1 MAGGAQGGGGAPGQ
15 PSPQGQSQFNPQ
27 AFSQYQNAL
36 QNFRQGAAGMPSQ
49 LPGANMAAMGGV
61 SQPLTAGAFPQV
73 QGGVSQPLTAGTL
86 PQQMPQT
93 PQGAQ
98 QFAANIMPAMVGAA
112 PGGDMTMASTR
123 PEPVAAPG
131 GDMVSGRTMEAMIG
145 PAPQQPQGL
154 MPPQAV
160 SQEQLMRMLMANR
173 GPMPQIQGN
182 PNAMPVQRGMRGRGR
197 GGYG

>member
-27 AFSQYQNAL
+27 ALSQYQNAL

-49 LPGANMAAMGGV
+49 LPGANMAA
-61 SQPLTAGAFPQV
+61 

-86 PQQMPQT
+86 PQQI
-93 PQGAQ
+93 PQGGFPLAAMAPQ
-98 QFAANIMPAMVGAA
+98 QMVYQPFQVQGPPPGAANVLPAMA
-112 PGGDMTMASTR
+112 GGEAMASTR
-123 PEPVAAPG
+123 PEPIAAPG

-145 PAPQQPQGL
+145 PAPQQPQGP

-160 SQEQLMRMLMANR
+160 SQEQLMRMLTANR